1 MNIEAT
7 MDDLAQPI
15 RGSASSA
22 AALNYP
28 YAIRQAFAFASQLEK
43 GELDVFMP
51 DGRHFRFSGHEKG
64 PQAVMI
70 VKDIGFARRMIS
82 GGDLGMAE
90 AFLDNEWESPDLTRF
105 LELFCANRP
114 LIDRLLAGKPVVR
127 FVQMIGHWLNR
138 NTRAGAKRNIHA
150 HYDLGNEFYGAWL
163 DRGMTYS
170 SALYLDGERDLE
182 KGQTAKYRALAQAIE
197 LSSEHHVLEIGCGW
211 GGFAEFAAR
220 DYGCRVTGLTI
231 SPAQHDF
238 AVARI
243 ARAGLADRV
252 TIKLQDY
259 RDEKGLYDR
268 VASIEMFEAVG
279 EAYWPAFFS
288 QLRDRL
294 KPAGKAG
301 VQSITIKEAIFANY
315 RREMD
320 FIRRYVFPGGMLPT
334 PTILRD
340 LAGRH
345 GLHVGAERGFG
356 LDYATTLAQ
365 WRDSFRAAWPRLT
378 GLGFDEKFK
387 RLWEYYLAYCE
398 AGFVTGAI
406 DVRQIVFAK
415 P

>member
-1 MNIEAT
+1 MSIDITLAAT
-7 MDDLAQPI
+7 GEPI
-15 RGSASSA
+15 SGAASSA
-22 AALNYP
+22 AALAYP

-51 DGRHFRFSGHEKG
+51 DGRHFRFTGREKG

-70 VKDIGFARRMIS
+70 VKDMGFARRMLA

-90 AFLDNEWESPDLTRF
+90 AFLDNEWESPDLSRF

-114 LIDRLLAGKPVVR
+114 LIDRLLAGKPVMR

-150 HYDLGNEFYGAWL
+150 HYDLGNDFYAAWL
-163 DRGMTYS
+163 DPGMTYS
-170 SALYLDGERDLE
+170 SALYRDGERALE
-182 KGQTAKYRALAQAIE
+182 KGQSAKYRALAQAIG
-197 LSSEHHVLEIGCGW
+197 LRPEHHVLEIGCGW
-211 GGFAEFAAR
+211 GAFAEFAAR
-220 DYGCRVTGLTI
+220 EFGCRVTGLTI
-231 SPAQHDF
+231 SKAQHDY

-243 ARAGLADRV
+243 AKAGLADRV

-259 RDEKGLYDR
+259 RDEKGSYDR
-268 VASIEMFEAVG
+268 IASIEMFEAVG
-279 EAYWPAFFS
+279 EAYWPAFFA

-294 KPAGKAG
+294 KPQGVAGI
-301 VQSITIKEAIFANY
+301 QSITIKEALFPNY

-320 FIRRYVFPGGMLPT
+320 FIRRHVFPGGMLPT
-334 PTILRD
+334 PTILRN
-340 LAGRH
+340 LGRRH
-345 GLHVGAERGFG
+345 GLAPGAELGFG
-356 LDYATTLAQ
+356 RDYATTLAQ

-378 GLGFDEKFK
+378 GLGFDEKFR

-398 AGFVTGAI
+398 AGFVTDMI
-406 DVRQIVFAK
+406 DVRQMVFAK